1 MISMF
6 DFGILK
12 SFDKYS
18 TKALFA
24 LFSIGCAVNFSL
36 STSPSRINSFLDEL
50 GTTLILTTNE
60 PLDIDKSILKQTIN
74 IPILTPDKS
83 DMLQVIK
90 FYFNEFDNHECNM
103 LADAL
108 IKKAGNNAY
117 SNSQIKYLSSA
128 ALYANSSKNIDNV
141 LELVKKL
148 PPEITKTD
156 IEKVNKEEKELQGL
170 KNNENIAN

>member
-1 MISMF
+1 
-6 DFGILK
+6 
-12 SFDKYS
+12 
-18 TKALFA
+18 
-24 LFSIGCAVNFSL
+24 
-36 STSPSRINSFLDEL
+36 
-50 GTTLILTTNE
+50 
-60 PLDIDKSILKQTIN
+60 
-74 IPILTPDKS
+74 
-83 DMLQVIK
+83 
-90 FYFNEFDNHECNM
+90 M